1 MAEHPMA
8 CTAWQEDL
16 AGWLVAQLPPERE
29 ARLVEHLATC
39 DACRQEA
46 DSLHGVAAVTLA
58 GWPTEVEPNRP
69 GGTADGSVASPGDG
83 SAALAERALGVI
95 RHERRARHIVR
106 AGLLTLVGG
115 SLVLAVVL
123 SAARVDDAAVE
134 GTDVA
139 FAVTPPGAAASAVIA
154 EDDGASVVQLAA
166 TGLDPDVTYALW
178 LSPPGGTLDDRVP
191 AGTFRPDERGNVSVR
206 LRSALPPER
215 YDRAWATTSSGAV
228 ALDTRPGSAYR
239 DD

>member
-1 MAEHPMA
+1 MAEPSMA
-8 CTAWQEDL
+8 CAAWQEDL
-16 AGWLVAQLPPERE
+16 AGWLVGQILPERE
-29 ARLVEHLATC
+29 ALLLEHLASC
-39 DACRQEA
+39 NACQQEA
-46 DSLHGVAAVTLA
+46 DALLGVAAVTLA
-58 GWPTEVEPNRP
+58 GWPPELEPNRRWRTVLGSDAP
-69 GGTADGSVASPGDG
+69 GEG

-95 RHERRARHIVR
+95 RHERRARRIVR

-115 SLVLAVVL
+115 SLALAVVL

-139 FAVTPPGAAASAVIA
+139 FAVAPPGAAASAVIA
-154 EDDGASVVQLAA
+154 ADDGASTVQLVA

-206 LRSALPPER
+206 LRCSLPPDR
-215 YDRAWATTSSGAV
+215 YDRAWATTPSGAV
-228 ALDTRPGSAYR
+228 ALDTRPGPAYR
-239 DD
+239 DED